1 MANHKSATKRARQS
15 ITKNLR
21 NRAYISK
28 VRTVV
33 KDFRTAASELQSG
46 KGEAS
51 KVQELFVSAQSII
64 QKAAKKGLLHK
75 NTASRKVSRL
85 SKLMVKK

>member
-33 KDFRTAASELQSG
+33 KDFRTAAAEVKNGAGELEKAQ
-46 KGEAS
+46 K
-51 KVQELFVSAQSII
+51 LFIDAQSII
-64 QKAAKKGLLHK
+64 QKASRKGLLHK

-85 SKLMVKK
+85 SKLIAQK